1 MSFKPINKDDEE
13 LNEELEGILDDDNE
27 NGDEGNE
34 RPENPMGETLRLRKR
49 KMKSSNVSSCKP
61 SECRNFSPPPPPPP
75 PAIAIAAGAG
85 GKRKKSKNN
94 RKYKNKNRKR
104 RQTKRINK
112 RNKKYDKK

>member
-34 RPENPMGETLRLRKR
+34 RPENPMGETLRLQKRKR
-49 KMKSSNVSSCKP
+49 KSSNVSCKP
-61 SECRNFSPPPPPPP
+61 FECRRNFTPPPPPP
-75 PAIAIAAGAG
+75 PAIAIASGSG

-112 RNKKYDKK
+112 RNKKV

>member
-34 RPENPMGETLRLRKR
+34 RPENPMGETLRLQKRKR
-49 KMKSSNVSSCKP
+49 KSSNVSSCKP
-61 SECRNFSPPPPPPP
+61 FECRRNFTPPPPPP
-75 PAIAIAAGAG
+75 PAIAIASGSG